1 VPGSRSNRVFARFFF
16 TLRSPNFCPAAPT
29 TRASLGLGF
38 CLYHLTM
45 TTKFSG
51 AVTID
56 GTEYRWNFKRGPSA
70 SYDRLVSHALYVFVA
85 DGSGRDLILD
95 FPYGELGTLDK
106 YNDHSAV
113 VEALRECVPLA
124 LRAGWN
130 AEKRGK
136 PILLD
141 VASLRRAVRG
151 EEE

>member
-1 VPGSRSNRVFARFFF
+1 
-16 TLRSPNFCPAAPT
+16 
-29 TRASLGLGF
+29 
-38 CLYHLTM
+38 M

-56 GTEYRWNFKRGPSA
+56 GTEYRWNFKRGARA
-70 SYDRLVSHALYVFVA
+70 SYDGLTGHSLYVFVG

-95 FPYGELGTLDK
+95 FPYGALGSVDR

-130 AEKRGK
+130 PAKRGK
-136 PILLD
+136 PIRFD
-141 VASLRRAVRG
+141 VTSLREATRR
-151 EEE
+151 EQD